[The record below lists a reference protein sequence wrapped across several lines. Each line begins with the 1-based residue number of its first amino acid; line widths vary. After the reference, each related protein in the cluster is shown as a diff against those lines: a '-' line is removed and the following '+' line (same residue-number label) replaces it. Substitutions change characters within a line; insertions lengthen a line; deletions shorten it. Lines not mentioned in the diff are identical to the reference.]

1 MPPLLAILIAVA
13 MHVTWNLLARHTH
26 PDAEFLWWAVAGHLL
41 LFTPWTVAPMAREAD
56 DLATLLGC
64 IGVSSAALFL
74 YFAALRTAYR
84 RAPVALVYP
93 LARSAPLLIA
103 LVGVLVVGDRPSSL
117 GWAGIIASTV
127 AILLLGASGRRGTAR
142 GALLPAGLAACAT
155 TVYSLA
161 DKVAVTQLPGYPAQL
176 GYVSATYLGAWLM
189 YTLWLRRQRGRWWPD
204 RHPGAVPLL
213 TGALFIGSG
222 YALVIGTMRLI
233 PAAYA
238 VALSNLGIAA
248 AAFLSV
254 FVFREREHAA
264 QRLTWASLLAASLL
278 LIAADVDARSPDPCC
293 GRAVVP
299 AAGPGP
305 AASCGA
311 VAAACR
317 ETGSGLE

>member
-1 MPPLLAILIAVA
+1 MPPLLAILIAVT
-13 MHVTWNLLARHTH
+13 MHVSWNLLARHTR
-26 PDAEFLWWAVAGHLL
+26 PDAEFLWWAIAGHLL
-41 LFTPWTVAPMAREAD
+41 LFTPWTLAPMVRAAD

-64 IGVSSAALFL
+64 IAVSSTALFL

-103 LVGVLVVGDRPSSL
+103 LAGVLVVGDRPSPL
-117 GWAGIIASTV
+117 GWAGIVASTV
-127 AILLLGASGRRGTAR
+127 AILLLGASGRHGTAR

-161 DKVAVTQLPGYPAQL
+161 DKVAVTQLPSYPAQL
-176 GYVSATYLGAWLM
+176 GYVSATYLGAWVM

-204 RHPGAVPLL
+204 RHPGGVPLL
-213 TGALFIGSG
+213 TGALFIGTG

-264 QRLTWASLLAASLL
+264 QRLTWATLLAASLL
-278 LIAADVDARSPDPCC
+278 LIAAEVQARSP
-293 GRAVVP
+293 AV
-299 AAGPGP
+299 
-305 AASCGA
+305 
-311 VAAACR
+311 
-317 ETGSGLE
+317 GSGQSALPVFAPDPATAYRARAARRGEPGSAFG